1 MRRLI
6 LATLFLAA
14 CNESPASIAAIP
26 PPPSAPVAV
35 TAPAQQPSAL
45 QPAQPSALKLGAPI
59 TEPIVALADIAKSP
73 SSFKGKAIATTGTV
87 KAVCQERGC
96 WMEISDA
103 TSDANVRM
111 HGHAFF
117 IPKSSSGKKAKVQ
130 GTVMLMKDGKECE
143 EMASTGA
150 TLQMDATGV
159 ELVD

>member
-1 MRRLI
+1 MHRLL
-6 LATLFLAA
+6 LASLLLAG
-14 CNESPASIAAIP
+14 CNESPAPIAAA
-26 PPPSAPVAV
+26 SAPATSV
-35 TAPAQQPSAL
+35 QPSQQL
-45 QPAQPSALKLGAPI
+45 SALKLGEPI
-59 TEPIVALADIAKSP
+59 TEPLVTLADIAKSP
-73 SSFKGKAIATTGTV
+73 ASFKGKAIATTGTV

-96 WMEISDA
+96 WMEITDA
-103 TSDANVRM
+103 TTDANVRM

-150 TLQMDATGV
+150 SLQMDATGV

>member
-14 CNESPASIAAIP
+14 CNESPAPVAATP
-26 PPPSAPVAV
+26 TPASAPVSAPV
-35 TAPAQQPSAL
+35 TVPSV
-45 QPAQPSALKLGAPI
+45 KLGAPI
-59 TEPIVALADIAKSP
+59 TEPLVTLADIAKSP
-73 SSFKGKAIATTGTV
+73 ASFKGKAIATTGTV

-96 WMEISDA
+96 WMEITDV
-103 TSDANVRM
+103 TTDANVRM

-150 TLQMDATGV
+150 SLQMDATGV

>member
-14 CNESPASIAAIP
+14 CNESPAPVAAATPPAIAPVIVPVA
-26 PPPSAPVAV
+26 APVAAV
-35 TAPAQQPSAL
+35 ST
-45 QPAQPSALKLGAPI
+45 KLGAPI
-59 TEPIVALADIAKSP
+59 TEPIVALSDIAKSP
-73 SSFKGKAIATTGTV
+73 ARFKGKAIATTGTV

-96 WMEISDA
+96 WMEITDA
-103 TSDANVRM
+103 TTDANVRM

-117 IPKSSSGKKAKVQ
+117 IPKSSSGKKARVQ

-150 TLQMDATGV
+150 QLQMDATGV